1 MDRSECAMR
10 MSVILKAEGPD
21 LVFTLPEICSRSA
34 LVARLPEATAA
45 EADVEV
51 VRNVLRD
58 TPDFSLNIA
67 ISLKLDGL
75 LNLLSQP

>member
-1 MDRSECAMR
+1 MR

-75 LNLLSQP
+75 LNRLSQP